1 MLLLRKLRID
11 RCLSV
16 EDVTAETG
24 VPVSTIYNLER
35 RSTANPRIA
44 TLAPLA
50 KFFDTPAS
58 ELLTDAAETERSAA

>member
-16 EDVTAETG
+16 EDLADATG
-24 VPVSTIYNLER
+24 VPGGTIYNLER
-35 RSTANPRIA
+35 GSVRNPRIK

-50 KFFDTPAS
+50 VFFERNAS
-58 ELLTDAAETERSAA
+58 ELLTPVADLESEAA